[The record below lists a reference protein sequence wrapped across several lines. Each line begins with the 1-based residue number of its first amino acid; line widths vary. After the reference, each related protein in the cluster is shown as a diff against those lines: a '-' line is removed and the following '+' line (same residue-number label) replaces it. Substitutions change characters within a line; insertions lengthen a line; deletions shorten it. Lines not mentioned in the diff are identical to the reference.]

1 MGKHSFMLNRR
12 AWLAYAATGLALA
25 SQGQNAAWGQAPSI
39 GFAAAWEAPDAG
51 WQIGLLARSD
61 QGLGIHASLE
71 VPTRAHGLLWQKRQL
86 LAVARRPGDWL
97 VRWTPGSGKAEWVW
111 TEADRA
117 LNGHVIASAD
127 GRQLYTSETSLE
139 TGAGLI
145 GVRDSTTLEKIAEWP
160 SGGADPHTLVLD
172 SDGSLLVANGG
183 ISTLPETGRVKIAL
197 DRMDSSLA
205 RLDMRRGVL
214 LDQWRLADQRLG
226 LRHVAW
232 GSHAG
237 TRVLGIALQAEHTD
251 PAQRR
256 QAPVLA
262 LFDGRALR
270 TADAPTPMAGYGGDV
285 AFATGRFAVS
295 CPRANGVAL
304 YDGAG
309 RWQGF
314 QALSEAC
321 ALAAEPGATRLWA
334 GGGTQALHLAGS
346 HAALQ
351 SLPGPLRLDNHWLA
365 LASMPESST

>member
-1 MGKHSFMLNRR
+1 MGKDAFMLNRR
-12 AWLAYAATGLALA
+12 TWLAQAAGLALA
-25 SQGQNAAWGQAPSI
+25 GQGRTAWALPPSP
-39 GFAAAWEAPDAG
+39 GFAAAWEMPEAG
-51 WQIGLLARSD
+51 WRIGLLALGNS
-61 QGLGIHASLE
+61 GLGMHAALE
-71 VPTRAHGLLWQKRQL
+71 VPTRAHGLLWQNRQL

-111 TEADRA
+111 VEPDRA

-139 TGAGLI
+139 TGGGLI

-183 ISTLPETGRVKIAL
+183 IPTLPETGRVKIAL

-205 RLDMRRGVL
+205 RLDMRSGAIVG
-214 LDQWRLADQRLG
+214 QWRLVDQRLG
-226 LRHVAW
+226 MRHVAW

-237 TRVLGIALQAEHTD
+237 TRVLGIALQAEHSD

-256 QAPVLA
+256 EAPVLA

-270 TADAPTPMAGYGGDV
+270 TADASTPMAGYGGDV
-285 AFATGRFAVS
+285 AFTAGRFAVS

-314 QALSEAC
+314 HKLDEAC
-321 ALAAEPGATRLWA
+321 ALATEAGASRMWA
-334 GGGTQALHLAGS
+334 GGGTQALRLAGH
-346 HAALQ
+346 HAAPQNLA
-351 SLPGPLRLDNHWLA
+351 GPLRLDNHWLA
-365 LASMPESST
+365 LGSLPGGST